1 MTDDQ
6 KPSERALTRA
16 AGRARRAQKAAIR
29 QQYFEALAAG
39 FTPQQIA
46 EVRKVS
52 VKTIRREIDRAV
64 AERRLDAP
72 ERYAHLQVAR
82 LTKALRLADALID
95 RGDVRGLAPLV
106 KIVGELDRYHGL
118 GRRWRTA
125 PRAPRYEAPDPLPA
139 APLALT
145 HAAPPVDDGVAP
157 TGEIA
162 ELGLA
167 KEIEVIHHHSV
178 II

>member
-52 VKTIRREIDRAV
+52 VKTVRREIDRAV
-64 AERRLDAP
+64 AERRLDAA

-95 RGDVRGLAPLV
+95 RGDVRGIAPLV
-106 KIVGELDRYHGL
+106 RLVAELDRYHGL
-118 GRRWRTA
+118 DRRSRPA
-125 PRAPRYEAPDPLPA
+125 PRVPPLDAPGPLPT

-145 HAAPPVDDGVAP
+145 RAAPPLDDMAALAA
-157 TGEIA
+157 EIA
-162 ELGLA
+162 EAGA
-167 KEIEVIHHHSV
+167 
-178 II
+178 

>member
-6 KPSERALTRA
+6 NLPSGCARTRA
-16 AGRARRAQKAAIR
+16 AGRARRAQKAALR
-29 QQYFEALAAG
+29 ERAFEALASG
-39 FTPQQIA
+39 FTPRQIA

-52 VKTIRREIDRAV
+52 VKTVRREIDRAL
-64 AERRLDAP
+64 ADRRLDAP

-95 RGDVRGLAPLV
+95 RGDARGLAPLV

-118 GRRWRTA
+118 GRRSRTA
-125 PRAPRYEAPDPLPA
+125 PPAPRYEALHPPPP

-145 HAAPPVDDGVAP
+145 HAAPPLDDAVAP
-157 TGEIA
+157 AAEIA
-162 ELGLA
+162 ELGD
-167 KEIEVIHHHSV
+167 
-178 II
+178 